1 MDSRNVSPTV
11 LLIEELDN
19 DYSPKTW
26 LEDNGYNVR
35 EVSNMSE
42 AFDEIMDFTLEH
54 RPSVILLNSNL
65 PFAERSKTMHSL
77 HEFADAVELPVVGL
91 KSYKEKNEKKLDDE
105 FVHVENF
112 DLLKP
117 LINSL
122 ISNSLSNRATV

>member
-1 MDSRNVSPTV
+1 MDSKNISPTV

-35 EVSNMSE
+35 EASNVYE
-42 AFDEIMDFTLEH
+42 AFEEITDFTLEH
-54 RPSVILLNSNL
+54 RPSLILLNSKL
-65 PFAERSKTMHSL
+65 PFAERTKTMHYL
-77 HEFADAVELPVVGL
+77 HEFADEVELPIVGL
-91 KSYKEKNEKKLDDE
+91 KPHEAKNEKKADDE

-122 ISNSLSNRATV
+122 ISNSLSNNATA